1 MYREK
6 YENMVVDRSFKI
18 EYGGKKYIIK
28 ENQNSPKIEKKKYV
42 NYSIFGEWL
51 TTKGFFLNEYLPNL
65 LER

>member
-28 ENQNSPKIEKKKYV
+28 ENQNSPKIEKKK
-42 NYSIFGEWL
+42 I
-51 TTKGFFLNEYLPNL
+51 
-65 LER
+65 R